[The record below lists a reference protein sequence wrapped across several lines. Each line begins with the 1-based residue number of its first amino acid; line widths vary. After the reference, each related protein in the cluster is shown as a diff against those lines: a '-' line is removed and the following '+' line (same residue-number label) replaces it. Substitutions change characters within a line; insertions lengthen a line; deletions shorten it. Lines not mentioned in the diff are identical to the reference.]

1 MATDP
6 DINQIVEAIREQD
19 DETDRADLTLALQ
32 RHFEPAE
39 AATDAPTDNE

>member
-1 MATDP
+1 MTDP
-6 DINQIVEAIREQD
+6 DIPQIVEAIRQQD
-19 DETDRADLTLALQ
+19 EETDRAELAFALQ